1 MRRHLVAFL
10 ALVHLDD
17 LLRVDW
23 QHLIGIND
31 HAEQTRVRLR
41 TESRGEAKLTNMAD
55 LHSLI
60 LDGMKMFKPQSV
72 YLAHLWVCV
81 CVCVSA

>member
-23 QHLIGIND
+23 QHLVGIDD

-41 TESRGEAKLTNMAD
+41 TERRSQAECNVAAL
-55 LHSLI
+55 SSVI
-60 LDGMKMFKPQSV
+60 VEVMKMFKPQFLFGSLV
-72 YLAHLWVCV
+72 RVCES
-81 CVCVSA
+81 VCVSA